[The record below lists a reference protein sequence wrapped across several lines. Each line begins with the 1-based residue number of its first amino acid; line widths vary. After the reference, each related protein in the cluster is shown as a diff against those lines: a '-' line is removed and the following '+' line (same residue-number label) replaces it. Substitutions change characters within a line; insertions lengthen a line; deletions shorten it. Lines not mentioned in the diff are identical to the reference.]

1 MTPGQI
7 SDKVVEVDT
16 IQVFTEELFYHFGC
30 NVPSYSMHV
39 QPVEYDD
46 FVTLEI
52 LDDEMKLT
60 VNMTNI

>member
-1 MTPGQI
+1 
-7 SDKVVEVDT
+7 VEVDT